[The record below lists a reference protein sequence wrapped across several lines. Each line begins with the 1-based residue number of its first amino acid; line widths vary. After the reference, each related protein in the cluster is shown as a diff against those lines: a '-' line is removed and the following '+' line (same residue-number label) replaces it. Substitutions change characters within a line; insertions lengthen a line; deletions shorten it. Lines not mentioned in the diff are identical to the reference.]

1 MENGCHGLVRS
12 WLFQEN
18 QKIDE
23 VEIAFQNVET
33 TRRKIMRE
41 ERIAE
46 REERERAR
54 EEERQKLLE
63 EGRYQQESEYRAANP
78 EAEDMSGFQFDET
91 LVEIPILTEEEMEKE
106 TKEEEE
112 LQQEK
117 EEEENTPRTFPLRSY
132 VAKTLCKEI
141 MLIPDDGSIVADA
154 VEVRKRNVVSKLFLI
169 LNFF

>member
-1 MENGCHGLVRS
+1 M
-12 WLFQEN
+12 FQEN

-91 LVEIPILTEEEMEKE
+91 LVEIPILTEEEMEREKKE
-106 TKEEEE
+106 VHSW
-112 LQQEK
+112 Q
-117 EEEENTPRTFPLRSY
+117 Y
-132 VAKTLCKEI
+132 YY
-141 MLIPDDGSIVADA
+141 
-154 VEVRKRNVVSKLFLI
+154 
-169 LNFF
+169 